1 MLPRSDNLTTFDA
14 NFSSDKLMA
23 NFLITNKDNIPWYS
37 LKVLQMLCFQ
47 RPQAS
52 SQTVIT
58 ILQFE
63 QFLQNNISIL
73 STLSHLH
80 FNSGLHCTI
89 LFDNYYCWMKHQT
102 LVITPPLQYLR
113 LKKILRT
120 PKINLTILRIEEVI
134 RYLRKEYVHCINL
147 SKASGTFLTL
157 K

>member
-1 MLPRSDNLTTFDA
+1 MFPRSDNLTTFDA

-63 QFLQNNISIL
+63 QFLQNNIFS
-73 STLSHLH
+73 S
-80 FNSGLHCTI
+80 
-89 LFDNYYCWMKHQT
+89 
-102 LVITPPLQYLR
+102 QY
-113 LKKILRT
+113 
-120 PKINLTILRIEEVI
+120 
-134 RYLRKEYVHCINL
+134 
-147 SKASGTFLTL
+147 TFSPTFQ
-157 K
+157 

>member
-63 QFLQNNISIL
+63 QFLQNNIFS
-73 STLSHLH
+73 SQYTF

-89 LFDNYYCWMKHQT
+89 LFDNYYCWIKHQT

-113 LKKILRT
+113 LKKILWT